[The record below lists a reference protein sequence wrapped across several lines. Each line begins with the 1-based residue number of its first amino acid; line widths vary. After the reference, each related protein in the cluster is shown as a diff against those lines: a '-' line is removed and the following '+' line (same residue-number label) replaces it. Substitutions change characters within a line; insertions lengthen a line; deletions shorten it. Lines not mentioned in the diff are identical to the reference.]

1 MRTFRQAMGVGLL
14 VMLVAADAS
23 AQQGRRG
30 FGFFG
35 GGFGAGNNLLTLA
48 TNEAVQKELGIGAD
62 LASKLTSLRDDYRA
76 AIQKEYQT
84 AGIDLRNF
92 QDLSADE
99 RQKLMAK
106 MAEIN
111 TKLNEEF
118 TPQLAKLLS
127 ADQMG
132 RLKQIQVQTQGATA
146 LTANPEVARELN
158 LSEAQRQKLSELQA
172 EFARRQ
178 RDLFTGGGDPQE
190 RFAKMRELNS
200 ERDAKMLEVLTE
212 EQKQKFTALKGDPF
226 DVSQLGFGGRG
237 RRGNN

>member
-1 MRTFRQAMGVGLL
+1 M
-14 VMLVAADAS
+14 
-23 AQQGRRG
+23 
-30 FGFFG
+30 
-35 GGFGAGNNLLTLA
+35 LTLA

-62 LASKLTSLRDDYRA
+62 LAAKLASLRDDYRA

-84 AGIDLRNF
+84 AGIDF
-92 QDLSADE
+92 QSFQNLSADE
-99 RQKLMAK
+99 RQKVTAK
-106 MAEIN
+106 MTEIN

-132 RLKQIQVQTQGATA
+132 RLKQIQIQAQGATA
-146 LTANPEVARELN
+146 LTTNPEVAQALN
-158 LSEAQRQKLSELQA
+158 LSEEQRRKLNDLQA

-178 RDLFTGGGDPQE
+178 RDLFTSGDPQE
-190 RFAKMRELNS
+190 RFAKLRELNR
-200 ERDAKMLEVLTE
+200 ERDAKLLEVLTD

>member
-1 MRTFRQAMGVGLL
+1 MGTLRQVVGVGLI
-14 VMLVAADAS
+14 VGLVATSAS

-35 GGFGAGNNLLTLA
+35 GGFGPGGNLLTLA

-62 LASKLTSLRDDYRA
+62 LAAKLTSLRDDYRA

-84 AGIDLRNF
+84 AGIDFQNF
-92 QDLSADE
+92 QNLSADE
-99 RQKLMAK
+99 RQKVMAK
-106 MAEIN
+106 MTEIN

-127 ADQMG
+127 ADQMV
-132 RLKQIQVQTQGATA
+132 RLKQIQIQAQGATA
-146 LTANPEVARELN
+146 LTANPEVAKELN
-158 LSEAQRQKLSELQA
+158 LSEEQQRKLSDLQA
-172 EFARRQ
+172 EFLRRQ
-178 RDLFTGGGDPQE
+178 RDLFASGDPQE
-190 RFAKMRELNS
+190 RLAKMRELSS
-200 ERDAKMLEVLTE
+200 ERDAKMLAVLTD
-212 EQKQKFTALKGDPF
+212 EQKQKFTALKGEPF

>member
-1 MRTFRQAMGVGLL
+1 MGTLRQVVGVGLI
-14 VMLVAADAS
+14 VGLVATSAS

-35 GGFGAGNNLLTLA
+35 GGFGPGGNLLTLA

-62 LASKLTSLRDDYRA
+62 LAAKLTSLRDDYRA

-84 AGIDLRNF
+84 AGIDFQNF
-92 QDLSADE
+92 QNLSADE
-99 RQKLMAK
+99 RQKVMAK
-106 MAEIN
+106 MTEIN

-127 ADQMG
+127 ADQMV
-132 RLKQIQVQTQGATA
+132 RLKQIQIQAQGATA
-146 LTANPEVARELN
+146 LTANPEVAKELN
-158 LSEAQRQKLSELQA
+158 LSEEQQRKLSDLQA
-172 EFARRQ
+172 EYARRQ
-178 RDLFTGGGDPQE
+178 RDLFASGDPQE
-190 RFAKMRELNS
+190 RLAKMRELSS
-200 ERDAKMLEVLTE
+200 ERDAKMLAVLTD
-212 EQKQKFTALKGDPF
+212 EQKQKFTALKGEPF

>member
-1 MRTFRQAMGVGLL
+1 
-14 VMLVAADAS
+14 
-23 AQQGRRG
+23 
-30 FGFFG
+30 
-35 GGFGAGNNLLTLA
+35 
-48 TNEAVQKELGIGAD
+48 VQKELGIGAD

-132 RLKQIQVQTQGATA
+132 RLKQIQVQAQGATA

>member
-1 MRTFRQAMGVGLL
+1 MGTLRQVVGVGLL
-14 VMLVAADAS
+14 VTLVAASAS

-35 GGFGAGNNLLTLA
+35 GGFGAGGNLLTLA

-62 LASKLTSLRDDYRA
+62 VAAKLNSLRDDYQA
-76 AIQKEYQT
+76 AIRKEYQT
-84 AGIDLRNF
+84 AGIDF
-92 QDLSADE
+92 QSLQNLSADE
-99 RQKLMAK
+99 RQKLMTK

-127 ADQMG
+127 ADQIS
-132 RLKQIQVQTQGATA
+132 RLKQIQIQAQGGTA
-146 LTANPEVARELN
+146 LTANPEVAKALN
-158 LSEAQRQKLSELQA
+158 LSEEQRRKLSDLQA

-178 RDLFTGGGDPQE
+178 RELFASGDPQE
-190 RFAKMRELNS
+190 RFAKMRELNR

-212 EQKQKFTALKGDPF
+212 EQRQQFTALKGDPF